1 MSAFGGKADMSF
13 CGSPLLRSLL
23 GVKRTCSCALHMSAF
38 DPKRTWGPVPYWTRV
53 HLEGEAGKL
62 DTRWN
67 FRMEGGDVSP
77 SCAPS
82 LCANQQRGG
91 IDGHQDRVAGT

>member
-1 MSAFGGKADMSF
+1 MSAFGGKADMTV
-13 CGSPLLRSLL
+13 CG
-23 GVKRTCSCALHMSAF
+23 KSAF
-38 DPKRTWGPVPYWTRV
+38 AVAIGGKADMGPVPYWTRV
-53 HLEGEAGKL
+53 HLDGEAGKL

-77 SCAPS
+77 PCTPS